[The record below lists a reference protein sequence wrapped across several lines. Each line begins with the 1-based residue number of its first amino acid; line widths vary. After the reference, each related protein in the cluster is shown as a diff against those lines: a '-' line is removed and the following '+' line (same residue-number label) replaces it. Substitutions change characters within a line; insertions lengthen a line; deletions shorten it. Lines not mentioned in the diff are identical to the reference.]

1 MSNIRDVA
9 HRAGVSPITVSRVIN
24 NSGYVKPATRARV
37 EAVIAELQYVP
48 NSLARSL
55 RFNQTH
61 TIALVLTDITNPF
74 WTTVAR
80 GVEDAASA
88 QGFTMFLCNTDESE
102 AKQTRYLNVLLERR
116 VDGILLVPALSRPD
130 PIELIQQQGAA
141 VVVLDRRVPH
151 PAVDVVRGDSEA
163 GAYQLTRLMLS
174 QGHRRIALLTGPR
187 EVSTTDD
194 RVLGYSRALAEAG
207 LPIAP
212 ELIFY
217 GAFSQT
223 AGYELMRQAL
233 TTMPWPTGVLAANN
247 FIAMGAM
254 RALRD
259 IGLRIPEDI
268 TLTAF
273 DDLPST
279 LIIDPFLTVA
289 AQPAYHMGQQAAQ
302 LLLGR
307 LSGQLTSPP
316 QEIILPTELIVRRS
330 SGPPRQ

>member
-1 MSNIRDVA
+1 M
-9 HRAGVSPITVSRVIN
+9 
-24 NSGYVKPATRARV
+24 
-37 EAVIAELQYVP
+37 
-48 NSLARSL
+48 
-55 RFNQTH
+55 
-61 TIALVLTDITNPF
+61 
-74 WTTVAR
+74 
-80 GVEDAASA
+80 
-88 QGFTMFLCNTDESE
+88 
-102 AKQTRYLNVLLERR
+102 
-116 VDGILLVPALSRPD
+116 
-130 PIELIQQQGAA
+130 
-141 VVVLDRRVPH
+141 
-151 PAVDVVRGDSEA
+151 
-163 GAYQLTRLMLS
+163 
-174 QGHRRIALLTGPR
+174 
-187 EVSTTDD
+187 
-194 RVLGYSRALAEAG
+194 
-207 LPIAP
+207 
-212 ELIFY
+212 
-217 GAFSQT
+217 
-223 AGYELMRQAL
+223 
-233 TTMPWPTGVLAANN
+233 LAANN